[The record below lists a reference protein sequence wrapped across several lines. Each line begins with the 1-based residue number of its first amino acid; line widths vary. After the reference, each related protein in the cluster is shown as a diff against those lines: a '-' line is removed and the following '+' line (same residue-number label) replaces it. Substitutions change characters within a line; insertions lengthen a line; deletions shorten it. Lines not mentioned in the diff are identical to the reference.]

1 MDKKNILEYVVSGT
15 SYMRLSNPGICH
27 DETNTEIV
35 NMLIDKLVQDQFSHK
50 FSMLYNGHTES
61 SFGER
66 FKPYK
71 PYQVH
76 ADSGGLQMITLG
88 LDITD
93 ELKDKVYENQ
103 ALYADVGMCFDEI
116 PVKVADGRSERNDTK
131 GRSFDRENF
140 EDYARKTGK
149 NIKRQL
155 EIFDKHESS
164 CKPFVILQGND
175 IDTYLQ
181 WYDYI
186 MEEIPN
192 EWHNRLGGVA
202 LGAAALG
209 TGTLEDIKRGFI
221 ASEVKKRWPQ
231 EEMHLHVLG
240 IGSIRRM
247 LPYLV
252 CLQNGLYKDIN
263 ISYDSTTHSRAVE
276 TGLYYMGQGTT
287 KFSREM
293 SNYYYEMHKNCMET
307 INLGVELDEFHSLL
321 NLPSMKARDKYGD
334 LHKWLYVRTAFI
346 LMSVRNFMQHLEQMM
361 LSEADLLKFAGR
373 MKLKEVFATLY
384 QVKDRSDFEA
394 WLNATRNV
402 HALKS
407 QAIGTG
413 DEGSLEIE
421 MTQTDQDALKQFK
434 KKNFKKDTMELF

>member
-1 MDKKNILEYVVSGT
+1 MSNILEYVVSGT
-15 SYMRLSNPGICH
+15 SYMRLSNPAICR

-76 ADSGGLQMITLG
+76 ADSGGLQMVTLG

-103 ALYADVGMCFDEI
+103 AQYADVGMCFDEI

-140 EDYARKTGK
+140 ESYARKTGQ

-155 EIFDKHESS
+155 EIFDKFESS

-186 MEEIPN
+186 MEEVPN

-231 EEMHLHVLG
+231 DEMHLHVLG

-276 TGLYYMGQGTT
+276 TGLFYKGQGTI
-287 KFSREM
+287 KYSREM

-307 INLGVELDEFHSLL
+307 INLGVELDEFYQLL
-321 NLPSMKARDKYGD
+321 NLPSLQAKDKYGD

-361 LSEADLLKFAGR
+361 LHEKDLLKFAGR

-402 HALKS
+402 QALKS
-407 QAIGTG
+407 QSIGTG
-413 DEGSLEIE
+413 DEGSLDIE

-434 KKNFKKDTMELF
+434 KKNFKKDTLELF